1 MQQTASLN
9 GVRFRHKHGGKL
21 HHVSSNSNSSKHHQQ
36 TGRWYC
42 PSICFVSLTIFFLPL
57 HRAARQTKRR
67 STDWPT
73 FICRYY
79 SYCTLS
85 CRRGTIH
92 SYSIFSYSIFNFQE
106 QISNVTH
113 VLYSIIHVFTGEES
127 AEYIWGAKWYVIG
140 IQTKFVSINLL
151 ILE

>member
-42 PSICFVSLTIFFLPL
+42 PSIFFVSLTICFLPL
-57 HRAARQTKRR
+57 HRAARQTNRR

-113 VLYSIIHVFTGEES
+113 VLYSRRTCFYRRRERGIHM
-127 AEYIWGAKWYVIG
+127 GAKWYVIG